1 MLKKLRKV
9 LDLSSTEILYLFPA
23 LFFLSIA
30 KLSILLLPFNFLQ
43 QKFQGITSKSNLK
56 EANPTEIDLKAKSI
70 NRIAYAFSLLGFTCL
85 PKAMAMKFWLKNY
98 KDIKVNFGVQKDNQ
112 NQLIAHAWV
121 SNNQKIILGEDPN
134 VNYKSIWIW
143 G

>member
-1 MLKKLRKV
+1 MLNRFRKV
-9 LDLSSTEILYLFPA
+9 FKLSSNEILYLFPA
-23 LFFLSIA
+23 LFLLTVS

-43 QKFQGITSKSNLK
+43 RKFQQITNSNNLLIP
-56 EANPTEIDLKAKSI
+56 NTYEIELKAKSI
-70 NRIAYAFSLLGFTCL
+70 NRIASGFYFFGFTCL
-85 PKAMAMKFWLKNY
+85 PKALAMKFWVKNY
-98 KDIKVNFGVQKDNQ
+98 VDIKVNFGVQKDNQ

-134 VNYKSIWIW
+134 INYKSIWIW